1 MYFQVSS
8 NYLLLILMTLH
19 SDNLTV
25 PQLLPVK
32 CGVLELPI
40 NFEHLEYFAEL
51 KTTIAQVN
59 HLLCLLDEKDIHQI
73 VPDIDNRQRDSTLNI
88 WTSKTSVLAY
98 AFKHKLINEYLTVM
112 TAVEDALDGDGICS
126 DCVQGIAEEAACGE
140 YEFLQEEAG
149 ALTIRF
155 KRQKLTV

>member
-1 MYFQVSS
+1 
-8 NYLLLILMTLH
+8 MTLH
-19 SDNLTV
+19 SDNLTL

-32 CGVLELPI
+32 CAVLEVPT

-73 VPDIDNRQRDSTLNI
+73 VPEIDNRQRDSSLNI
-88 WTSKTSVLAY
+88 WTSKASVLAY
-98 AFKHKLINEYLTVM
+98 AFKHNLLNEFFTVM
-112 TAVEDALDGDGICS
+112 SAVEDALDGDGICS
-126 DCVQGIAEEAACGE
+126 DCVHGIAEEAACGE
-140 YEFLQEEAG
+140 YELFQDDAG

-155 KRQKLTV
+155 K

>member
-1 MYFQVSS
+1 
-8 NYLLLILMTLH
+8 MTLH

-32 CGVLELPI
+32 SGVLEVPI

-51 KTTIAQVN
+51 KTTIAQIN
-59 HLLCLLDEKDIHQI
+59 HLLCLLDEKEIHQI
-73 VPDIDNRQRDSTLNI
+73 VPDINNRQRDSTLNI
-88 WTSKTSVLAY
+88 WTSKASALSY
-98 AFKHKLINEYLTVM
+98 AFKYNLINEFLTVM
-112 TAVEDALDGDGICS
+112 SAVEDTLDGEEICS

-140 YEFLQEEAG
+140 YEFFQDEAG

-155 KRQKLTV
+155 N

>member
-1 MYFQVSS
+1 M
-8 NYLLLILMTLH
+8 
-19 SDNLTV
+19 
-25 PQLLPVK
+25 
-32 CGVLELPI
+32 

-51 KTTIAQVN
+51 KTTIAQIN

-88 WTSKTSVLAY
+88 WTSKASALSY
-98 AFKHKLINEYLTVM
+98 AFKYNLINEFLTVM
-112 TAVEDALDGDGICS
+112 SAVEDTLDGEEICS

-140 YEFLQEEAG
+140 YDFFQDEAG

-155 KRQKLTV
+155 N